1 MNAVAEK
8 TLLTPEDF
16 LAMPDQKG
24 FELIDGELVE
34 QNVSVQ
40 SSWIAGTIFRRIADH
55 VDRGQ
60 LGWTFPPDN
69 GIQCFTDSPRTVRK
83 PDVSFVRAG
92 RLTWDQIGDGWLRI
106 VPDLVVEVI
115 SPNDLAEEVEE
126 KIEMFHRV
134 GVPLIWV
141 VSPTARTVR
150 ILRSNGL
157 TTILREGDELSGE
170 DVVAGFVCPVAAIF
184 PPRAPVE
191 PAEAK
196 PGP

>member
-1 MNAVAEK
+1 MNAIAEK
-8 TLLTPEDF
+8 TLLTPEDL
-16 LAMPDQKG
+16 LALPDEKG
-24 FELIDGELVE
+24 YELVDGELVE
-34 QNVSVQ
+34 RNVSVL
-40 SSWIAGTIFRRIADH
+40 SSWIGCQISVLIGSHIRER
-55 VDRGQ
+55 Q
-60 LGWTFPPDN
+60 LGWVFGADN
-69 GIQCFTDSPRTVRK
+69 GIQCFAHSPNTVRR

-92 RLTWDQIGDGWLRI
+92 RLTWDQIGDGWLRV

-115 SPNDLAEEVEE
+115 SPNDLAEDVEE
-126 KIEMFHRV
+126 KVEMFHRV

-170 DVVAGFVCPVAAIF
+170 DVVPGFVCPVAAIF

-191 PAEAK
+191 AK

>member
-1 MNAVAEK
+1 MHSIAEK
-8 TLLTPEDF
+8 TLLTPEDL
-16 LAMPDQKG
+16 LAMPDEKG
-24 FELIDGELVE
+24 FELVDGEFVE
-34 QNVSVQ
+34 RNVSVL
-40 SSWIAGTIFRRIADH
+40 SSWIGCEIAGLIGHH
-55 VDRGQ
+55 VREPR
-60 LGWTFPPDN
+60 LGWVLGADI
-69 GIQCFTDSPRTVRK
+69 GIQCFAHSPNTVRK

-92 RLTWDQIGDGWLRI
+92 RLTWDQIGDGWLRV

-115 SPNDLAEEVEE
+115 SPNDLAEDVEE

-170 DVVAGFVCPVAAIF
+170 DVIPGFVCPVASIF
-184 PPRAPVE
+184 PPRPQVE